1 MVTGFPARILE
12 NIDKLIFQDKLDF
25 GDLKLIRDQ
34 LDSWIDDIIDED
46 MQWRDRR
53 PDEKYED
60 NE

>member
-12 NIDKLIFQDKLDF
+12 NIDKLISQDKLDF

-53 PDEKYED
+53 PDEMLG
-60 NE
+60 

>member
-1 MVTGFPARILE
+1 MVTGLPARILE

-60 NE
+60 ND

>member
-53 PDEKYED
+53 PDEKYEED
-60 NE
+60 E